1 MAGKVMTKAQLV
13 TLLAEKAEV
22 TKVIANKI
30 LDNIAATAV
39 VETKKNGQFT
49 IPGIGKLVKSQRK
62 ARMGRNPQTGAA
74 IKIPAKT
81 VVKFR
86 VAKACKDAV
95 VPAKKKKE

>member
-13 TLLAEKAEV
+13 SRIADKAGLTKATTNEV
-22 TKVIANKI
+22 LEIIAS
-30 LDNIAATAV
+30 TAV
-39 VETKKNGQFT
+39 AETKKNGQFT
-49 IPGIGKLVKSQRK
+49 IPGIGKLVKSHRK

-86 VAKACKDAV
+86 VAKACKDSV
-95 VPAKKKKE
+95 IPGKK